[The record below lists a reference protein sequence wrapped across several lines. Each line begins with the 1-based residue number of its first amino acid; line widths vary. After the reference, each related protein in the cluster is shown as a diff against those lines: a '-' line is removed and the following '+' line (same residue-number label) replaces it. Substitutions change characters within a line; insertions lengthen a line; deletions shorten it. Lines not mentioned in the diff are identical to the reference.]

1 MAWEPTAHGRQNT
14 DLVAAKAWKTSAV
27 SFMACTGETSGI
39 TVESFLDEVVSKA
52 VASHA
57 PNVDSFESI
66 VGSVSGPIFC
76 ALTVIHS
83 TNKYYGG
90 FAFTYSSRYQ
100 AAQFFCEGGLYGV
113 RFL

>member
-1 MAWEPTAHGRQNT
+1 M
-14 DLVAAKAWKTSAV
+14 AAKAWKTSEV
-27 SFMACTGETSGI
+27 SFMACTGETSSV
-39 TVESFLDEVVSKA
+39 TVESFLDGVVSKA
-52 VASHA
+52 VASNTDH
-57 PNVDSFESI
+57 VDSFQSI
-66 VGSVSGPIFC
+66 VGAVAGPIFC

-100 AAQFFCEGGLYGV
+100 AAQFFCEGGIYGI